1 MKHIIYISFFFLVGL
16 SQDTLAQTRLTYPSL
31 DKSLLNVWL
40 ACENNDIEVI
50 TLSLDKTEKVW
61 DNIKGKISRE
71 KVEHFDMNLV
81 SKDLDQLMK
90 LMRNSYVKKDYEQLK
105 SYAYHFLWEFR
116 SIRQCSFLETY
127 PLDLLFNAYDLYTEI
142 HYTIH
147 DEMFGLREWTDFE
160 DLVNDFICEYE
171 AYDLIHDEEIMESF
185 SGMDFTSHQNSKD
198 KVANCLHN
206 LLMSFE
212 SGYQRDFTLPCDELG
227 HALLEMFDNYGKS
240 INTSPVMSKGEM

>member
-1 MKHIIYISFFFLVGL
+1 MFSLFAFVQNIC
-16 SQDTLAQTRLTYPSL
+16 TQTRLSYPSL

-40 ACENNDIEVI
+40 ACEDNDKNAIS
-50 TLSLDKTEKVW
+50 TALDRTEKVW
-61 DNIKGKISRE
+61 NNMKGQLSRE

-90 LMRNSYVKKDYEQLK
+90 LMRNTYEKKDYEQLK

-171 AYDLIHDEEIMESF
+171 AYDLIHEEEILESF
-185 SGMDFTSHQNSKD
+185 SGMNLENHQSSKD
-198 KVANCLHN
+198 KLANCLHN
-206 LLMSFE
+206 LLLSFE
-212 SGYQRDFTLPCDELG
+212 SGYQKDFSLPCDELG
-227 HALLEMFDNYGKS
+227 SAIMDMFENYAKS
-240 INTSPVMSKGEM
+240 INASPVMSKGEM